1 MKNLT
6 SLIKK
11 NKKDSFR
18 NKVLGPPM
26 VYKLP
31 KNFFENV
38 LELELKLKEKFDIK
52 ILQEL
57 SKLYS
62 TAIEY
67 YESINSPK
75 YIKYQQNLNLLFS
88 DPDIKRHMMGGKKIE
103 KEEKLEEFNKKLEDE
118 SKLITNKDIKKIIDN
133 NKDNID
139 FNKNIEKELD
149 NQKDNFKKRKELKK
163 KKYLLSTSDITDTI
177 DTMVNKI
184 KINDDDLNKSMD
196 INLNNNNKN
205 NENNNNNN
213 ILGNLDNDLNNS
225 QISIDLPD
233 FKKNTINYTNKT
245 KFLENIKNNMDVYFN
260 EYFDYFTNKI
270 TNNIIKD
277 YDNYYNKLNKNL
289 IENSTNYIT
298 QEKEME
304 FLLAG
309 GDNDD
314 GYNDQINSIIKSLKE
329 DCIKDKEKIL
339 KDNNDKLKKINDKYL
354 NELSNNNGINLIQEK
369 FKLDLTNILSN
380 VIFK

>member
-1 MKNLT
+1 MKKTN
-6 SLIKK
+6 KK
-11 NKKDSFR
+11 NKKESFR
-18 NKVLGPPM
+18 NKVLGPPV

-38 LELELKLKEKFDIK
+38 LELELKLKERFDMK

-75 YIKYQQNLNLLFS
+75 YIKYQENLNLLFS
-88 DPDIKRHMMGGKKIE
+88 DPEIKRHMMGGKKVE
-103 KEEKLEEFNKKLEDE
+103 KEEKLQEFNKKLEEE
-118 SKLITNKDIKKIIDN
+118 SKLITNKDIKKIIEN
-133 NKDNID
+133 NKDNVD
-139 FNKNIEKELD
+139 FNKNIEKELN

-339 KDNNDKLKKINDKYL
+339 KENNDKLKKINDKYL

>member
-6 SLIKK
+6 SLNKK

-75 YIKYQQNLNLLFS
+75 YIKYQQNLNSLFS

-149 NQKDNFKKRKELKK
+149 NQKDNFKKRRELKK

-339 KDNNDKLKKINDKYL
+339 KENNDKLKKINDKYL

>member
-75 YIKYQQNLNLLFS
+75 YIKYQQNLNSLFS

-149 NQKDNFKKRKELKK
+149 NQKDNFKKRRELKK

-339 KDNNDKLKKINDKYL
+339 KENNDKLKKINDKYL

-380 VIFK
+380 IIFK

>member
-1 MKNLT
+1 MKNLAN
-6 SLIKK
+6 LIKR
-11 NKKDSFR
+11 NKKNSFR
-18 NKVLGPPM
+18 NKVLGDPI

-75 YIKYQQNLNLLFS
+75 YLKYQENLNLLFS
-88 DPDIKRHMMGGKKIE
+88 DPEIKRHMMGGKKIE
-103 KEEKLEEFNKKLEDE
+103 KEEKLQEFNKKLEEE
-118 SKLITNKDIKKIIDN
+118 SKLITNKDIKKIIEN
-133 NKDNID
+133 NKDNVD

-163 KKYLLSTSDITDTI
+163 KKYLLSTSDITVII
-177 DTMVNKI
+177 DSMENKRNI
-184 KINDDDLNKSMD
+184 NNDDINKSMD
-196 INLNNNNKN
+196 IDLNNNKKN
-205 NENNNNNN
+205 NENNNN
-213 ILGNLDNDLNNS
+213 ILGNLDNELNNS

-233 FKKNTINYTNKT
+233 LKKNTLNYTNKT

-314 GYNDQINSIIKSLKE
+314 GYNEQINSIIKSLKE
-329 DCIKDKEKIL
+329 DCAKDKEKIL
-339 KDNNDKLKKINDKYL
+339 KDNNEKLKKINDKYIK
-354 NELSNNNGINLIQEK
+354 ELSNNNGINLIQEK
-369 FKLDLTNILSN
+369 FKLELTNILSN

>member
-149 NQKDNFKKRKELKK
+149 NQKDNFKKRRELKK

-339 KDNNDKLKKINDKYL
+339 KENNDKLKKINDKYL

>member
-1 MKNLT
+1 MKKTN
-6 SLIKK
+6 KK
-11 NKKDSFR
+11 NKKESFR
-18 NKVLGPPM
+18 NKVLGPPV

-38 LELELKLKEKFDIK
+38 LELELKLREKFDIK

-88 DPDIKRHMMGGKKIE
+88 DPEIKRHMMGGKKIE
-103 KEEKLEEFNKKLEDE
+103 KEEKLLEFNNKLEQE
-118 SKLITNKDIKKIIDN
+118 SKLITNKDIKKIIEN
-133 NKDNID
+133 NKDNVD
-139 FNKNIEKELD
+139 FNKNIEKELN

-177 DTMVNKI
+177 DSMVNKI

-196 INLNNNNKN
+196 IDLNHKKNNK
-205 NENNNNNN
+205 ENNNN

-233 FKKNTINYTNKT
+233 LKKNTLNYTNKT

-277 YDNYYNKLNKNL
+277 YDNYYNKLNKKL
-289 IENSTNYIT
+289 IDNSTNYIT

-304 FLLAG
+304 FLLSG
-309 GDNDD
+309 GENDD

-329 DCIKDKEKIL
+329 DHKKDNEKIL
-339 KDNNDKLKKINDKYL
+339 KENNEKLKKINDKYL

>member
-1 MKNLT
+1 MKNLAN
-6 SLIKK
+6 LIKRK
-11 NKKDSFR
+11 KKDSFR
-18 NKVLGPPM
+18 NKVLGTPM

-38 LELELKLKEKFDIK
+38 LELELKLKERFDMK

-75 YIKYQQNLNLLFS
+75 YIKYQENLNLLFS
-88 DPDIKRHMMGGKKIE
+88 DPEIKRHMMGGKKVE
-103 KEEKLEEFNKKLEDE
+103 KEEKLQEFNKKLEEE
-118 SKLITNKDIKKIIDN
+118 SKLITNKDIKKIIEN
-133 NKDNID
+133 NKDNVD

-177 DTMVNKI
+177 DTMVNKRN
-184 KINDDDLNKSMD
+184 INDDDLNKSMD
-196 INLNNNNKN
+196 INLNTNKNN
-205 NENNNNNN
+205 NENNNNILAN
-213 ILGNLDNDLNNS
+213 IDNELNNS

-233 FKKNTINYTNKT
+233 LKKNTLNYTNKT

-314 GYNDQINSIIKSLKE
+314 GYNEQINSIIKSLKE
-329 DCIKDKEKIL
+329 DCIKEKEKIL
-339 KDNNDKLKKINDKYL
+339 KDNNEKLKKINDKYIK
-354 NELSNNNGINLIQEK
+354 ELSNNNGINLIQEK

>member
-75 YIKYQQNLNLLFS
+75 YIKYQQNLNSLFS

-339 KDNNDKLKKINDKYL
+339 KENNDKLKKINDKYL

>member
-339 KDNNDKLKKINDKYL
+339 KENNDKLKKINDKYL

>member
-6 SLIKK
+6 SLNKK

-75 YIKYQQNLNLLFS
+75 YIKYQQNLNSLFS

-149 NQKDNFKKRKELKK
+149 NQKDNFKKRRELKK

-304 FLLAG
+304 FLLSG
-309 GDNDD
+309 GENDD
-314 GYNDQINSIIKSLKE
+314 GYNEQINSIIKSLKE
-329 DCIKDKEKIL
+329 DCIKEKEKIL
-339 KDNNDKLKKINDKYL
+339 KDNNEKLKKINDKYL

>member
-75 YIKYQQNLNLLFS
+75 YIKYQQNLNSLFS

-149 NQKDNFKKRKELKK
+149 NQKDNFKKRRELKK

-339 KDNNDKLKKINDKYL
+339 KENNDKLKKINDKYL